1 MPSAG
6 APGQGEGHPRKRA
19 DFPRAAR
26 PPATSGKPGIPF
38 LRVRGSGT
46 APPAEAP
53 SPGCARAPGSQRSRR
68 PPRGRGRR
76 AQSWAAG
83 TAPPARRIL
92 CCAPL
97 GSGGSPGSRGPRPG
111 RPDPV
116 PAPGTKGDKAPPI
129 LLHVLERLYRRRRR
143 APGRWD
149 FGEGARGRTP
159 QPPPTPGRVP
169 GSVVKA
175 SPPTP
180 TSASAAP
187 PPPLPLR
194 PPGGDGDLQLFWGG
208 GAAARGGRGDA
219 GREWRGPGPRQPD
232 ADPEDRGRRERARRA
247 GAARRFP
254 AWE

>member
-19 DFPRAAR
+19 DFSRAAR
-26 PPATSGKPGIPF
+26 PPAASGKPGVPF
-38 LRVRGSGT
+38 LGVRGSGT

-97 GSGGSPGSRGPRPG
+97 GSGGSPGSLGPRPG

-149 FGEGARGRTP
+149 FGKGARGRTP

-175 SPPTP
+175 SPP
-180 TSASAAP
+180 P
-187 PPPLPLR
+187 PPPPPRLPRL
-194 PPGGDGDLQLFWGG
+194 PSPCAPLEVTETFSCSGEG

-232 ADPEDRGRRERARRA
+232 ADPEDRGRRERASREA
-247 GAARRFP
+247 IPGLGMSC
-254 AWE
+254 